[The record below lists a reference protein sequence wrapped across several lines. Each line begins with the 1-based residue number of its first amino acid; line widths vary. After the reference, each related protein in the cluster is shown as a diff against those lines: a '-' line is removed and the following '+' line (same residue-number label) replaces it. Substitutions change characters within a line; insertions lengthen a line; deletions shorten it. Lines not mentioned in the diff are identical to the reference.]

1 MTPVPGF
8 GLHVQMLRTRIGV
21 TFGPG
26 RRYTSLLKPFASIW
40 LVGLLALPVMALGQ
54 STCRPNIFG
63 GETYRLPNGGHVE
76 AVPNVFGGRDYKYP
90 DGRTVRC
97 SPNIF
102 GGENCR

>member
-21 TFGPG
+21 TWGPS
-26 RRYTSLLKPFASIW
+26 RPYTSLLKPFASIW

-63 GETYRLPNGGHVE
+63 
-76 AVPNVFGGRDYKYP
+76 ARDYRYP

-97 SPNIF
+97 TPNIF
-102 GGENCR
+102 GGWDCL